1 MANED
6 LKARNEPIN
15 RFVRIEF
22 EAIKEIYR
30 ERVEAGG
37 PKRKGKAPT
46 LEVYLKNN
54 RIAQGD
60 RIKGGGVD

>member
-1 MANED
+1 M
-6 LKARNEPIN
+6 
-15 RFVRIEF
+15 EF
-22 EAIKEIYR
+22 EAIKEMYR
-30 ERVEAGG
+30 ERVKAGG

-60 RIKGGGVD
+60 RIKGGGVN

>member
-1 MANED
+1 M
-6 LKARNEPIN
+6 
-15 RFVRIEF
+15 EF
-22 EAIKEIYR
+22 EAMEEMYR

-60 RIKGGGVD
+60 HTKGGGVDWYRLNEGYMIPKLIP